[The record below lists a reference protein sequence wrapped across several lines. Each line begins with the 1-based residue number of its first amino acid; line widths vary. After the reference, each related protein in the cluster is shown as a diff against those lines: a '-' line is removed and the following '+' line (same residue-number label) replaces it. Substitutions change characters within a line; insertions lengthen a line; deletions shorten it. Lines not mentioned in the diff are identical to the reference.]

1 MRSTI
6 SLLSVHFAAVFA
18 APAQATASIL
28 EAAPDKSLFRPSGYA
43 WPYSSSWS
51 EVGAGAD
58 GRTTF
63 AIQAVPTTTYTG
75 SDRPP
80 NVLPGTFTGAPPSR
94 LGGAGLAR

>member
-18 APAQATASIL
+18 LPAQATTSIL
-28 EAAPDKSLFRPSGYA
+28 EAAPDMSPVRPSGYA

-51 EVGAGAD
+51 EVGAGTD

-63 AIQAVPTTTYTG
+63 VIQAVPTTTYTG
-75 SDRPP
+75 SDGPP
-80 NVLPGTFTGAPPSR
+80 NRLPGTFTGASPFR
-94 LGGAGLAR
+94 LGGAGLAC